1 MREWSV
7 SSALGSWYTVYIY
20 IHCVVVN
27 TRTQKVS
34 WSLCVGGV
42 TGTVFFFLNFFLRGT
57 FGKGDRA
64 DDFFSYYILIQYI
77 YYTAGYFRLQIS
89 MHLLFVC
96 CREGAEKVTLDDR
109 CQTKKNAIFSFCV
122 CVCCVPLQRNSF
134 RALVTHNTRPYNRL
148 FCDSSFVH
156 LFFWAH
162 TIKTF
167 LLLSIWTLW
176 TSQWIAMVCLFLSYF
191 FGYICQPRSFS
202 LSVYRPFFTI

>member
-1 MREWSV
+1 MS
-7 SSALGSWYTVYIY
+7 LLYIQYHGTVYIY

-89 MHLLFVC
+89 MHLLFVYS
-96 CREGAEKVTLDDR
+96 REGAKKVTLDDR
-109 CQTKKNAIFSFCV
+109 CQTKKNAIFYFCV
-122 CVCCVPLQRNSF
+122 CVLCAAATKLFQR
-134 RALVTHNTRPYNRL
+134 LVTHNTRPYNRL

-156 LFFWAH
+156 LFNGL
-162 TIKTF
+162 TQ
-167 LLLSIWTLW
+167 SR
-176 TSQWIAMVCLFLSYF
+176 LFF
-191 FGYICQPRSFS
+191 FPYGPYGPLNELPWCVSFS
-202 LSVYRPFFTI
+202 LIFWLYMPATVIFSVCVSSVFHYIT

>member
-1 MREWSV
+1 MVPMCGRGNWN
-7 SSALGSWYTVYIY
+7 
-20 IHCVVVN
+20 CF
-27 TRTQKVS
+27 
-34 WSLCVGGV
+34 
-42 TGTVFFFLNFFLRGT
+42 FFFLTSFWGEPSEKGIGRTTFFLIT
-57 FGKGDRA
+57 
-64 DDFFSYYILIQYI
+64 FSYSI
-77 YYTAGYFRLQIS
+77 YTTPLVIFAFKFQCTSSLCIPEKEQKKWPS
-89 MHLLFVC
+89 MTDVKLRKMLFF
-96 CREGAEKVTLDDR
+96 
-109 CQTKKNAIFSFCV
+109 IFV